1 MRVVLSYCAAHD
13 PTIPGQVEDA
23 GCSRFLSATTKVE
36 KISANKRTLIDSGL
50 PSINGRSMTID
61 FPAGALAE
69 EIDVSITE
77 LQQQD
82 IFGSQPGGFL
92 GPILGSIVDLQ
103 PHGTEFSTCVTIELP
118 YIYTDSYLNNALI
131 ALIRT
136 LRWFLTPCT
145 RTTAMVLVPQPRA
158 FQVSA

>member
-1 MRVVLSYCAAHD
+1 MFSIFECHD
-13 PTIPGQVEDA
+13 ESGKDIGEQ
-23 GCSRFLSATTKVE
+23 S
-36 KISANKRTLIDSGL
+36 TLIDSGL

-118 YIYTDSYLNNALI
+118 IFTPILTLI
-131 ALIRT
+131 ML
-136 LRWFLTPCT
+136 W
-145 RTTAMVLVPQPRA
+145 
-158 FQVSA
+158 